1 MKKIGVLALQGA
13 VSEHLDAISRTG
25 ATAVAVKH
33 PDQLQ
38 DLDGLILPGGESTTM
53 RRLMKKYDLFETIQ
67 AFAKA
72 GKGVFGTCAGL
83 VLTAREIDGSNDETL
98 GLIDT
103 VVMRNG
109 FGRQKDSFEVAIAI
123 KGLEGE
129 PFPTVFIRAP
139 YIASVGEQVEV
150 LATVDDTCVAAR
162 HGKILVTAFHP
173 ELTGDT
179 RLLEL
184 FIASL

>member
-1 MKKIGVLALQGA
+1 MKTIGVLALQGA
-13 VSEHLDAISRTG
+13 ISEHLDAISRTG
-25 ATAVAVKH
+25 AFAVAVKH
-33 PDQLQ
+33 PDQLP

-67 AFAKA
+67 TFAES
-72 GKGVFGTCAGL
+72 GKGIFGTCAGL
-83 VLTAREIDGSNDETL
+83 VLTAREIDGSDDETL
-98 GLIDT
+98 NLIDT

-109 FGRQKDSFEVAIAI
+109 FGRQKDSFEASIEI
-123 KGLEGE
+123 KGMKGE
-129 PFPTVFIRAP
+129 PFPAVFIRAP
-139 YIASVGEQVEV
+139 YIASVGEQVNV
-150 LATVDDTCVAAR
+150 LATIDNKCIAAQ

>member
-25 ATAVAVKH
+25 ATAIAVKH
-33 PDQLQ
+33 PDQLA

-67 AFAKA
+67 TFAES
-72 GKGVFGTCAGL
+72 GKGIFGTCAGL
-83 VLTAREIDGSNDETL
+83 VLTAREIDGSDDETL
-98 GLIDT
+98 NLIDT

-109 FGRQKDSFEVAIAI
+109 FGRQKDSFEAAIEI
-123 KGLEGE
+123 QGMKGE
-129 PFPTVFIRAP
+129 PFPAVFIRAP
-139 YIASVGEQVEV
+139 YIASVGEQVNV
-150 LATVDDTCVAAR
+150 LATIDDKCIAAQQ
-162 HGKILVTAFHP
+162 GKILVTAFHP

-184 FIASL
+184 FLASL

>member
-13 VSEHLDAISRTG
+13 VSEHLDAIAKAG
-25 ATAVAVKH
+25 AVGVAVKH
-33 PDQLQ
+33 PEQLG

-67 AFAKA
+67 AFAKS
-72 GKGVFGTCAGL
+72 GKGIFGTCAGL
-83 VLTAREIDGSNDETL
+83 VLTAREINGSNDETL
-98 GLIDT
+98 DLIDT

-109 FGRQKDSFEVAIAI
+109 FGRQKDSFEAAIEI
-123 KGLEGE
+123 KGLEGS
-129 PFPTVFIRAP
+129 PFPAVFIRAP
-139 YIASVGEQVEV
+139 YIASVGEQVDV
-150 LATVDDTCVAAR
+150 LATIDNKCIAAQ

-184 FIASL
+184 FIATL